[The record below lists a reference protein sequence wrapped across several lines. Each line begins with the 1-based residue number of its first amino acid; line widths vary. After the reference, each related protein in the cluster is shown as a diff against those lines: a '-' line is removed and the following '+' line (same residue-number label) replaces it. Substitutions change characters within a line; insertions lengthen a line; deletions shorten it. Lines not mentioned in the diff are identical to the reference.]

1 MNISPSTIAFDFD
14 GVIADTFRLFVRMA
28 RENYNYDINYDDITD
43 YEFLKC
49 IRMDRQHALEIIE
62 VLTHDPHEVD
72 LFPNYGADSVLI
84 RMSSL
89 SPLLV
94 VTARPLSDP
103 VALWFKRHIPQIDRR
118 CIRVEATGVNTAKLE
133 VLKGNSITHF
143 VDDRLDT
150 CHMLQEAGIT
160 PIVFTQPW
168 NRRPHPFLAVNTW
181 EEIATLIDWNGASL
195 KGPPCAEVME

>member
-1 MNISPSTIAFDFD
+1 
-14 GVIADTFRLFVRMA
+14 RLFVRMA

-118 CIRVEATGVNTAKLE
+118 CIKVEATGVNTAKLE

-168 NRRPHPFLAVNTW
+168 NRRPHPFHAVNTW
-181 EEIATLIDWNGASL
+181 EEIATLIDWNGASQQ
-195 KGPPCAEVME
+195 GPPCAEVME